1 MNYLPFCGYWF
12 YGTAS
17 GAEMASFYNSW
28 GLLGVVPT
36 ITLRRVWSLI
46 SGFFN
51 SNLLGG

>member
-17 GAEMASFYNSW
+17 IASFYDSY
-28 GLLGVVPT
+28 GLLETAPT
-36 ITLRRVWSLI
+36 TTIRRVWSLI